1 MLTWSY
7 RKLTTFDYSTLS
19 PLSQGK
25 TVVKYNQMF
34 VYHPRI
40 RRLLFVQNADFK
52 TIFPKTPYQKAIFR
66 AYSERLKR

>member
-1 MLTWSY
+1 
-7 RKLTTFDYSTLS
+7 LTTFDYSTLS

-34 VYHPRI
+34 AYRPGI
-40 RRLLFVQNADFK
+40 RSPPSVQNADFK
-52 TIFPKTPYQKAIFR
+52 IIFPKTPYQKAIFR